1 MLPRIVLTLLQIAVA
16 WTLAPQARALI
27 PAKFGALDVF
37 LLAVVVAVIVW
48 LMGHIG
54 ALVLK
59 DTAAPSAATLT
70 AVLVGALI
78 MSALTLV
85 PPVTSAIAGV
95 TGSRLPT
102 LAYPLIGAIVGYLA
116 KR

>member
-16 WTLAPQARALI
+16 WQLAPVLRGLI

-37 LLAVVVAVIVW
+37 LLAVLVAVIVW
-48 LMGHIG
+48 LTGHIG

-59 DTAAPSAATLT
+59 DTAAPSTATLT
-70 AVLVGALI
+70 AVLIGALVF
-78 MSALTLV
+78 SALTLL
-85 PPVTSAIAGV
+85 PPVMSMVAGLI
-95 TGSRLPT
+95 GSRMPI